1 MVSRSAAEYHV
12 PVVSADE
19 RCLTVFALATSHRG
33 IGRGHH
39 VSGVRG
45 ARGLLIDCCIG
56 SLMMTLNAVRV
67 VALFRIIYMLSR
79 VLTQCM
85 VSDTSESLTRQSPI
99 LPE

>member
-67 VALFRIIYMLSR
+67 ALFRIIYTPYR
-79 VLTQCM
+79 ILTQCM

-99 LPE
+99 LPG